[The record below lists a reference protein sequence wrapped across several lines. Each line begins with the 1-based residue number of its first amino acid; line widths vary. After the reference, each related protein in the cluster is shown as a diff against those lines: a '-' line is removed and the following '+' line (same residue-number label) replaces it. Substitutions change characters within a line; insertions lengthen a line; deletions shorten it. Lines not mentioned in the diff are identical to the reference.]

1 MEHGEEDTATV
12 VDARVVKVT
21 AKAME
26 ERLRHAVS
34 LWKAKLAKLT
44 GKMNQI
50 HQLMEDGDD
59 NSLTVIQ
66 TNIMVSTGCLESSVK
81 LIPYHT
87 IEFC

>member
-1 MEHGEEDTATV
+1 M
-12 VDARVVKVT
+12 KVT

-50 HQLMEDGDD
+50 HQLMENGDD

-66 TNIMVSTGCLESSVK
+66 TNLMVEFNRLFGEFCEINT
-81 LIPYHT
+81 IPYN
-87 IEFC
+87 